1 MKEICVTYLL
11 SDEEEQRLVNITK
24 EYKKQGL

>member
-1 MKEICVTYLL
+1 MKEINVVYLI

-24 EYKKQGL
+24 EYKKKGL